1 MLNENKNG
9 QLDAKQKTIIFW
21 YIVEMV
27 YQWRR
32 FITIITLLSLI
43 ISVII
48 AFLLP
53 MEFKA
58 TTKVLPSLKNDL
70 FGILG
75 GSNIG
80 NLTRDLAPLV
90 GGKNIMSGGYNYLSI
105 LNSRRALEKIIEE
118 FDLQGV
124 YQIKD
129 SSKENVLKELQNN
142 LDYFFDEYGTIE
154 ISVYDRDPVRAASM
168 ANSLV
173 GVVNDILVDLNT
185 QDARNNRK
193 FIEKRLEG
201 SKKTLAH
208 AEDSLKNFQE
218 ESGMILT
225 PEQSSAISATA
236 ELYALKSSKE
246 IAKAILEKN
255 VTSSNDM
262 LQQLKLELQEIEKML
277 AGIPMSG
284 LRSFRL
290 YRDVAINQKI
300 VEYLVPLYEQAK
312 IQEAKD
318 TPSIL
323 VLDKSVPPEKKSRPQ
338 RLIIIISGIFIG
350 LILTITI
357 AVSVEAGV
365 NITAEPNTFKYSC
378 QKFSLY
384 CKNKFS
390 FTKKT

>member
-1 MLNENKNG
+1 
-9 QLDAKQKTIIFW
+9 
-21 YIVEMV
+21 
-27 YQWRR
+27 
-32 FITIITLLSLI
+32 
-43 ISVII
+43 
-48 AFLLP
+48 
-53 MEFKA
+53 
-58 TTKVLPSLKNDL
+58 
-70 FGILG
+70 
-75 GSNIG
+75 
-80 NLTRDLAPLV
+80 
-90 GGKNIMSGGYNYLSI
+90 MSGGYNYLSI

-124 YQIKD
+124 YQVKD

-154 ISVYDRDPVRAASM
+154 ISVYDRNPIRAASM

-323 VLDKSVPPEKKSRPQ
+323 VLDKSVPPEKKS
-338 RLIIIISGIFIG
+338 S
-350 LILTITI
+350 
-357 AVSVEAGV
+357 
-365 NITAEPNTFKYSC
+365 
-378 QKFSLY
+378 
-384 CKNKFS
+384 
-390 FTKKT
+390 